1 MAFSIVPAK
10 SGADLLVGSAGA
22 TRSEPAWRLVY
33 RALEHGYARNACLD
47 GKTIT
52 SFPKSIQSF
61 ATIFV
66 AMQIK
71 RHDADYDPTSR
82 FRKSEVEQDIVAIEQ
97 AIREFARA
105 SIKDRTA
112 FCAHVLFR
120 KR

>member
-1 MAFSIVPAK
+1 MLETCAW
-10 SGADLLVGSAGA
+10 
-22 TRSEPAWRLVY
+22 TR
-33 RALEHGYARNACLD
+33 
-47 GKTIT
+47 KTIA

-97 AIREFARA
+97 AIREFGRA
-105 SIKDRTA
+105 PIKDRTA

>member
-1 MAFSIVPAK
+1 
-10 SGADLLVGSAGA
+10 LLVGGAGA

-33 RALEHGYARNACLD
+33 RALEHGHARNACLD

-71 RHDADYDPTSR
+71 RHDADYDP
-82 FRKSEVEQDIVAIEQ
+82 KSEVEQDIVAIEQ
-97 AIREFARA
+97 AIREFVRA
-105 SIKDRTA
+105 PIKDRTA